1 MSIPCRNTS
10 CKPKRWNANVLGTAP
25 RRLTPPTASRK
36 PHRLNLRQFIESR
49 KTKDITFSDIT
60 GEFAESFKIFLKK
73 ELRRRNGHMNHCVC
87 WPNRLI
93 YIAVDRKVLWPNPIK
108 DTAYEKKEAPK
119 LKHISRSELE
129 ANDGNPDARPDDG
142 AWRAGC
148 SSSLADRSG
157 LRGYEGS
164 PSPSHRNNLG
174 RKKIKENMRSKH
186 DRQE

>member
-1 MSIPCRNTS
+1 MERERLRNCSKEINSTYRQS
-10 CKPKRWNANVLGTAP
+10 KT
-25 RRLTPPTASRK
+25 TQ
-36 PHRLNLRQFIESR
+36 LNLRQFIESR

-119 LKHISRSELE
+119 LKHISRSELKRMTE
-129 ANDGNPDARPDDG
+129 IPMPDLMMELVR
-142 AWRAGC
+142 RVFI
-148 SSSLADRSG
+148 SLADRSG

>member
-1 MSIPCRNTS
+1 MERERLRNCSKEINSTYRQS
-10 CKPKRWNANVLGTAP
+10 KT
-25 RRLTPPTASRK
+25 TQ
-36 PHRLNLRQFIESR
+36 LNLRQFIESR

-119 LKHISRSELE
+119 LKHISRSELKRMTE
-129 ANDGNPDARPDDG
+129 IPMPDLMMG
-142 AWRAGC
+142 AGAQGVHPPSLTGLAYVDTRALHHRHIGIT
-148 SSSLADRSG
+148 SEGRR
-157 LRGYEGS
+157 LR
-164 PSPSHRNNLG
+164 
-174 RKKIKENMRSKH
+174 KT
-186 DRQE
+186 